1 MKEPKP
7 IPLGAQLISLEIAL
21 VALLQVMARTEPAA
35 AQRVVVTMRDIAS
48 LVPEKHFP
56 GVSKKVEQYVETIEA
71 EMSHRSEF
79 SASNALSL
87 RKRQSALQ

>member
-1 MKEPKP
+1 MKKP

-35 AQRVVVTMRDIAS
+35 ARLAAVAMRDIAG

-56 GVSKKVEQYVETIEA
+56 GVSEKVQQYVETIEA
-71 EMSHRSEF
+71 EMPRATH
-79 SASNALSL
+79 
-87 RKRQSALQ
+87 

>member
-1 MKEPKP
+1 MKKP

-35 AQRVVVTMRDIAS
+35 AQRAAVAMRDIAG

-56 GVSKKVEQYVETIEA
+56 GVSEKVQQYVETIEA
-71 EMSHRSEF
+71 EMPRATH
-79 SASNALSL
+79 
-87 RKRQSALQ
+87 